1 MYIFLKKKATT
12 GNEEERTLPGLY
24 SSGNRNIMKQIA
36 GVAEMND
43 MALKEADMR
52 TKQGKEL
59 KNATDTLC

>member
-1 MYIFLKKKATT
+1 MTKK
-12 GNEEERTLPGLY
+12 ERCQACILY
-24 SSGNRNIMKQIA
+24 GNRNIMKQIA

>member
-1 MYIFLKKKATT
+1 MYIFLKKKEKT
-12 GNEEERTLPGLY
+12 GNDEERTLPGLY
-24 SSGNRNIMKQIA
+24 YSGNRNIMKQIA